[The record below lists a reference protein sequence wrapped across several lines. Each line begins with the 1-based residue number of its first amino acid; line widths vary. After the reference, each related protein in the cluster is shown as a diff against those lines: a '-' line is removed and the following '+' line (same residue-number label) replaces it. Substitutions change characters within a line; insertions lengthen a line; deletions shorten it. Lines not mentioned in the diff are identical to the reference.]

1 MGTTQRPVGP
11 GETGELA
18 VRGPNVMAG
27 YWRRPEATRKVL
39 SSDGWLRT
47 GDAARSDQEGY
58 VWIVDRMADCFVSDG
73 QQVYPGD
80 VERVL
85 SGHPSVADAGVVQ
98 VAAKGGSV
106 GAIVVLSAGAE
117 GPAAV
122 ILAYGRRHLA
132 AHQAP
137 ASVTFL
143 DRLPR
148 NSVGKLL
155 RARLPAR

>member
-1 MGTTQRPVGP
+1 
-11 GETGELA
+11 
-18 VRGPNVMAG
+18 
-27 YWRRPEATRKVL
+27 
-39 SSDGWLRT
+39 
-47 GDAARSDQEGY
+47 
-58 VWIVDRMADCFVSDG
+58 MADCFVSDG

-98 VAAKGGSV
+98 VAVKGGGGSV
-106 GAIVVLSAGAE
+106 AAFVVLSAGAQATE
-117 GPAAV
+117 AD